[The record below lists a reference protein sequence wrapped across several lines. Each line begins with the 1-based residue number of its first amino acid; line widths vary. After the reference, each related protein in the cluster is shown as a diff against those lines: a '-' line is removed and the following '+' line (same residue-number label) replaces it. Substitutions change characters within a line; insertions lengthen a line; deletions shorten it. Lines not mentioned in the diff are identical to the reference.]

1 MNKLGIS
8 LGSSIFEFLNNNK
21 HYILLF
27 LALYII
33 YRLITNPMGFRYFG
47 RPGIPGKPSSSS
59 TKIRFRSRR

>member
-8 LGSSIFEFLNNNK
+8 LGSSLFEILNNNK
-21 HYILLF
+21 HYILLV

-47 RPGIPGKPSSSS
+47 RPARPGKPISSSR
-59 TKIRFRSRR
+59 IRFRSRR